1 VARWKSILEG
11 VSVKILVTGAT
22 GFIGSHLVHR
32 LLREEHE
39 VGIIKRSIS
48 KTWRINDI
56 LDQLTV
62 FETDLQD
69 LCKIQDAIETFQ
81 PCVVFHL
88 ASQYVTEHTPADIKS
103 LYETNVLGTVNLLD
117 SMIDSTVTL
126 FVNTSSCFVYG
137 SGSYSDKDQRMS
149 EGDFLNPSNLYALTK
164 VHGEEACSYY
174 AERYGVKCVT
184 LRLFPPYGEW
194 DNERKLIPFV
204 IRKMIEGEELQLTS
218 CKQKWDFTYID
229 DIIDAYMKIL
239 FILEFPE
246 KHEIFNIGTGY
257 APSMK
262 RVVLMIKDI
271 LGSDIKPKF
280 GTIPHRNKEVWY
292 TCADTSAAQKYLN
305 WRPETKLKEG
315 LRKTVNWYKEDK

>member
-1 VARWKSILEG
+1 MR
-11 VSVKILVTGAT
+11 ILVTGAT
-22 GFIGSHLVHR
+22 GFIGSHLVHQ
-32 LLREEHE
+32 LLREEHD
-39 VGIIKRSIS
+39 VGIIKRPTS

-69 LCKIQDAIETFQ
+69 LCKIQDAVEIFK
-81 PCVVFHL
+81 PDVVFHL
-88 ASQYVTEHTPADIKS
+88 ATHYVTEHTPADIKP

-117 SMIDSTVTL
+117 SMIDSTVKL

-137 SGSYSDKDQRMS
+137 SGSCSNKDQHMS

-164 VHGEEACSYY
+164 VQGEEACSYY

-204 IRKMIEGEELQLTS
+204 IRKMIDGEELQLTS

-229 DIIDAYMKIL
+229 DVIGAYMKVL
-239 FILEFPE
+239 FILEFSE

-257 APSMK
+257 APSIK

-271 LGSDIKPKF
+271 LGSNIKPKF
-280 GTIPHRNKEVWY
+280 GAIPHRNNEVWH
-292 TCADTSAAQKYLN
+292 TCADASAAQKNLD
-305 WRPETKLKEG
+305 WTPKTKLKEG
-315 LRKTVNWYKEDK
+315 LRKTVRWYQEGKG